1 MIHKIAKRITKSLG
15 FKPATL
21 SPFLVTAIG
30 SQTIFSFFA
39 IRSVL
44 YNPLIETLGVTNTQF
59 GILMS
64 LTGLGTVF
72 AAVLGFLQNR
82 FDPRTLLIFGLLVN
96 GIGVLIIST
105 TPSYPVLL
113 VIFAV
118 MGFQG
123 MGIFW
128 PAVLNTV
135 RRIAK
140 DSDQGKAFGFLEFVR
155 RSTEFLQAMI
165 AIGIFAVLGGTL
177 GMRAAII
184 TSGIMIIALCILNFL
199 VLPREDHSSQ
209 TSQERNKLALAGM
222 ITVLRMPEV
231 WLIGLTAAGI
241 YAIYVGL
248 QFFLPFLNNVFVVS
262 VFAGAIFGLVNTSI
276 MGMIASPISGVL
288 ADNVVKSPMRYLT
301 IINGLLVVG
310 LAVLLLLPR
319 TPVMLTVTLGLLL
332 VLAFLIY
339 LGRGVYYAPIGEI
352 GMPKEISGGAMAV
365 ASFVGYSPMFFAYAI
380 YGYQIDN
387 YSPEQGFNRV
397 FSIMVMCGV
406 VSFLAS
412 FSLNLLR
419 RRRRLAQQI
428 QDYPA

>member
-1 MIHKIAKRITKSLG
+1 MIQKIAARITNTLG
-15 FKPATL
+15 FNQDTL
-21 SPFLVTAIG
+21 LPFLVTAIG
-30 SQTIFSFFA
+30 SQTIFSFYA

-64 LTGLGTVF
+64 LTGLGTIF
-72 AAVLGFLQNR
+72 AAILGFLQNR
-82 FDPRTLLIFGLLVN
+82 FDPRTLLVFGLLVN
-96 GIGVLIIST
+96 GVGVLLIST
-105 TPSYPVLL
+105 APSYPVLL

-123 MGIFW
+123 MGIYW

-140 DSDQGKAFGFLEFVR
+140 DSDQGKAFGFLELLR

-165 AIGIFAVLGGTL
+165 AIAIFTLLGGTL
-177 GMRAAII
+177 GIRAAII
-184 TSGIMIIALCILNFL
+184 ASGIMILALCALNFF
-199 VLPREDHSSQ
+199 VLPREDHGSQ
-209 TSQERNKLALAGM
+209 TSHERNKLAAAGM
-222 ITVLRMPEV
+222 IKVLRMPEV

-241 YAIYVGL
+241 YAAFVGL
-248 QFFLPFLNNVFVVS
+248 QYFLPFLNNVFVLS

-301 IINGLLVVG
+301 MLTGVLVVG
-310 LAVLLLLPR
+310 LVVLVFLPRSPEMLILTMGLLLL
-319 TPVMLTVTLGLLL
+319 
-332 VLAFLIY
+332 LAFLIY

-352 GMPKEISGGAMAV
+352 GMPKDISGGAMAV

-387 YSPEQGFNRV
+387 FSPEEGFDRV
-397 FSIMVMCGV
+397 FSIMIACCI
-406 VSFLAS
+406 VSFVAS
-412 FSLNLLR
+412 FSLNMLC
-419 RRRRLAQQI
+419 RRRRLAMQA
-428 QDYPA
+428 QDLSV

>member
-1 MIHKIAKRITKSLG
+1 MIQKITNHLTKRLG
-15 FKPATL
+15 FKQETL
-21 SPFLVTAIG
+21 SPFLVAAIG
-30 SQTIFSFFA
+30 SQTIFSFYA

-64 LTGLGTVF
+64 LTGLGTIF
-72 AAVLGFLQNR
+72 AAILGFVQNR
-82 FDPRTLLIFGLLVN
+82 FDPRTLLVFGLLIN

-123 MGIFW
+123 MGIYW

-155 RSTEFLQAMI
+155 RGTEFLQAMI
-165 AIGIFAVLGGTL
+165 AIGIFAVLGSTL

-209 TSQERNKLALAGM
+209 TSQERNKLALDGM

-241 YAIYVGL
+241 YAAFVGL

-262 VFAGAIFGLVNTSI
+262 VLAGAIFGLVNTSI
-276 MGMIASPISGVL
+276 TGMIASPISGVL

-301 IINGLLVVG
+301 MITGLLVVG
-310 LAVLLLLPR
+310 LAVLLVLPR
-319 TPVMLTVTLGLLL
+319 DEAMLTVTLGVLL
-332 VLAFLIY
+332 VLAFLVF

-352 GMPKEISGGAMAV
+352 GMPKEISGGAMAL

-397 FSIMVMCGV
+397 FTIMVTCCC

-412 FSLNLLR
+412 FFLNMLC

-428 QDYPA
+428 QDQTS

>member
-1 MIHKIAKRITKSLG
+1 MIQNIENYITKRLG
-15 FKPATL
+15 FKHDTL
-21 SPFLVTAIG
+21 WPFLCTAIG
-30 SQTIFSFFA
+30 SQTIFSFYA

-82 FDPRTLLIFGLLVN
+82 FDPRTLLVLGLLVN

-105 TPSYPVLL
+105 TPSYPILL

-155 RSTEFLQAMI
+155 RGTEFLQAMI

-209 TSQERNKLALAGM
+209 TSQERNKLALDGM

-241 YAIYVGL
+241 YAAFVGL

-262 VFAGAIFGLVNTSI
+262 VLAGAIFGLVNTSI
-276 MGMIASPISGVL
+276 TGMIASPISGVL

-301 IINGLLVVG
+301 MITGLLVVG
-310 LAVLLLLPR
+310 LAVLLVLPR
-319 TPVMLTVTLGLLL
+319 DEAMLTVTLGVLL
-332 VLAFLIY
+332 VLAFLVF

-352 GMPKEISGGAMAV
+352 GMPKEISGGAMAL

-397 FSIMVMCGV
+397 FTIMVTCCC

-412 FSLNLLR
+412 FFLNVLC

-428 QDYPA
+428 QDQTS